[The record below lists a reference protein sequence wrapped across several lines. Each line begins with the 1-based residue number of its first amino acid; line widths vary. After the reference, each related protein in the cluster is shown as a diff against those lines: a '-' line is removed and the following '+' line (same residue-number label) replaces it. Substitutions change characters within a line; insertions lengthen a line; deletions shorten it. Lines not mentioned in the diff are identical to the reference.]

1 MKVLLISNDE
11 KNIHTLNDFLALK
24 GYSTIIYSN
33 FLKALDNLE
42 EISPDFCI
50 INVLNYP
57 RHWKILCQFLKNK
70 LCRGNCSVILFA
82 PNNLSEDELKKSETL
97 GVKGIFKSDNSD
109 GLESLLNI
117 LEPKPKSSL
126 DKKRSLLARI
136 EALNNEKS

>member
-1 MKVLLISNDE
+1 MKVLVISNDE
-11 KNIHTLNDFLALK
+11 KNICALNDFLTLK

-57 RHWKILCQFLKNK
+57 RHWKILCQFLKTR
-70 LCRGNCSVILFA
+70 LFRTNCSVILFA
-82 PNNLSEDELKKSETL
+82 PNTLSEEELKKSEIL
-97 GVKGIFKSDNSD
+97 GVKGIIKSDDTN

-117 LEPKPKSSL
+117 LEPKPKDSL
-126 DKKRSLLARI
+126 DKKRSLLAKI
-136 EALNNEKS
+136 EALNNEKR